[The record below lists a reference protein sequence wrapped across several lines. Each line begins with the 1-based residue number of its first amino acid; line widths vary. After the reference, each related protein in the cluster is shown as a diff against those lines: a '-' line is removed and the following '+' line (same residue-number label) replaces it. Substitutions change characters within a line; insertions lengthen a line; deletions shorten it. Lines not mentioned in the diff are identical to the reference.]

1 MSFLS
6 LWQEL
11 WTRMSQN
18 TVKIMSTK
26 KTQEDAN
33 INHSEQELNE
43 EVSQNTES
51 PEVEINLELLLQEE
65 KDKYLRLFAEFENFR
80 KRNAKERIELL
91 QTAGKEVIQDLL
103 PVLDDFNRAM
113 KANAD
118 SLDTY
123 KEGIELVIRKLNGT
137 MESKGLKKMNCLG
150 EAFNPDLHEAIT
162 QIPVEDE
169 KMKGCIV
176 DVVEDGYTLND
187 RVIRF
192 AKVIIGQS

>member
-18 TVKIMSTK
+18 TEKIMSTK

-43 EVSQNTES
+43 EVSQNTEN
-51 PEVEINLELLLQEE
+51 PEVEINLELQLQEE

-150 EAFNPDLHEAIT
+150 EVFNPDLHDAIT

-192 AKVIIGQS
+192 AKVVIGQS

>member
-18 TVKIMSTK
+18 TEKIMSTK

-43 EVSQNTES
+43 EVSQNTEN
-51 PEVEINLELLLQEE
+51 PEVEINLELQLQEE

-103 PVLDDFNRAM
+103 PVLDDFNRAL

-150 EAFNPDLHEAIT
+150 EVFNPDLHEAIT

-192 AKVIIGQS
+192 AKVVIGQS

>member
-18 TVKIMSTK
+18 TEKIMSTK
-26 KTQEDAN
+26 NTQEDAN

-43 EVSQNTES
+43 EVSQNTGN
-51 PEVEINLELLLQEE
+51 PEVEINLEIQLQEE

-150 EAFNPDLHEAIT
+150 EVFNPDLHEAIT

-176 DVVEDGYTLND
+176 DVVEEGYTLND

-192 AKVIIGQS
+192 AKVVIGQS